1 MNLSFFR
8 KNEIT
13 YKIRHFFH
21 EKSHSLSI
29 NNTIVVSI
37 KLKKKEENREI

>member
-21 EKSHSLSI
+21 EKSHSFSI
-29 NNTIVVSI
+29 NNTNVVSMI
-37 KLKKKEENREI
+37 ES